1 MGWYLVRVHDLDG
14 GEEGCAIF
22 CSVTASFV
30 RPMVDHPQSVFDEKV
45 AQRIAAYLVDTYG
58 DPRKG
63 EHTIDPETLRALSAG
78 IEGTP

>member
-14 GEEGCAIF
+14 GDEGCAIF
-22 CSVTASFV
+22 CSVTGSFV

-45 AQRIAAYLVDTYG
+45 ARRIAAYLVDTHG

-63 EHTIDPETLRALSAG
+63 EHTIDPETLRALT
-78 IEGTP
+78 IEIE